1 MISIIIPMYNM
12 EECGTIEDN
21 YQNRY
26 PGFLSERLITY
37 YFHRN
42 VDEFRICYADESFFD
57 IKIERA
63 VKLSLFCMCGVYSFR
78 CQLRLLYHS

>member
-1 MISIIIPMYNM
+1 MLIARGEAFAAVCEFVFPVIYAVM

-42 VDEFRICYADESFFD
+42 VDRFRICYADKSFL
-57 IKIERA
+57 I
-63 VKLSLFCMCGVYSFR
+63 
-78 CQLRLLYHS
+78 